1 MRYLISYGMEI
12 VIIVGTLHKKW
23 SFSLRISSVNVTT
36 SAVSLKKSLMENFIF
51 CAAIE
56 AYFLLWLW
64 GKMIFVFTIQKR
76 NKEDFLGL
84 CQLSLQVTNY
94 IIQPLHFHCLCLVEV
109 PELTE
114 TEFWNMNTWL
124 AVFAFSS
131 FISQVSSQQVGEMA
145 NCIQKLTK

>member
-1 MRYLISYGMEI
+1 MEI
-12 VIIVGTLHKKW
+12 VIIVGKLHTKW
-23 SFSLRISSVNVTT
+23 SFPLRISSVNVTT
-36 SAVSLKKSLMENFIF
+36 SAVSLKKSLMEIF
-51 CAAIE
+51 CAARE
-56 AYFLLWLW
+56 AFFLFWLW
-64 GKMIFVFTIQKR
+64 GKMIFVFTIQRR

-84 CQLSLQVTNY
+84 YQLSLQVTNY
-94 IIQPLHFHCLCLVEV
+94 IIQPQHFHSLCLAEV

-145 NCIQKLTK
+145 KLIQKWTT